1 MENKDKFVSKPLM
14 ATIRESVAK
23 DVEAV
28 SRKLDYLH
36 DIGKH
41 EKNKSRTN
49 QEFVKIERFFIT
61 KDNISKLF
69 DDVQE
74 LTHHPVSDYLLEG
87 DPRRTEGNFYEMRGK
102 AYANFDSGYLY
113 DGGTYFDHE
122 QHIHRDE
129 IKDFTIPMESSYGNR
144 VTKEL
149 AEQINHGI
157 LVIDLQFDELQSV
170 GHIVMSGQGLK
181 ALKEPHPIV
190 YRMLTSDSEGKLIF
204 DREYKNLW
212 EPEEYVEF
220 KIFGEG
226 KLTEFLSE
234 GFGTEEVTKRV
245 ENLYCWKY
253 WDREGHTE
261 LDTSHGKGY
270 HVNED
275 DITVPNKRICRDRK
289 DLNIGP
295 DNTRCLVS
303 ELLHELTADQ
313 LL

>member
-28 SRKLDYLH
+28 SRKLSYLY
-36 DIGKH
+36 DL
-41 EKNKSRTN
+41 NKS
-49 QEFVKIERFFIT
+49 QEDPDGVHHDQQFMNIERFFIT

-74 LTHHPVSDYLLEG
+74 VMSIPISDLLLEG
-87 DPRRTEGNFYEMRGK
+87 DPRRTDTNHYELRGK
-102 AYANFDSGYLY
+102 AYANLSGEYLY
-113 DGGTYFDHE
+113 TDTEDG
-122 QHIHRDE
+122 
-129 IKDFTIPMESSYGNR
+129 IKDFTIPSKMSHGSS

-157 LVIDLQFDELQSV
+157 LVIDFQIDETNAV
-170 GHIVMSGQGLK
+170 GYIVMSGQGLK

-190 YRMLTSDSEGKLIF
+190 YRMLTSDPKGDLIYAP
-204 DREYKNLW
+204 DYKSIW

-220 KIFGEG
+220 KQKVDSGLLWEPKGNKEDTI
-226 KLTEFLSE
+226 T
-234 GFGTEEVTKRV
+234 RV

-253 WDREGHTE
+253 EDRQGELE
-261 LDTSHGKGY
+261 LDTSHGKGI

-275 DITVPNKRICRDRK
+275 GITVQNKRICRDRK
-289 DLNIGP
+289 DLDLDP

-303 ELLHELTADQ
+303 DLLRELTADK

>member
-28 SRKLDYLH
+28 SRKLSYLY
-36 DIGKH
+36 DL
-41 EKNKSRTN
+41 NKN
-49 QEFVKIERFFIT
+49 QENPDGVYHDQQFISIERFFIT

-74 LTHHPVSDYLLEG
+74 VMSIPISDYLVEG
-87 DPRRTEGNFYEMRGK
+87 DPKRTDTNHYELRGK
-102 AYANFDSGYLY
+102 AFANLSGEYLY
-113 DGGTYFDHE
+113 TDTEDG
-122 QHIHRDE
+122 
-129 IKDFTIPMESSYGNR
+129 IKDFTIPSKMSYGSS

-157 LVIDLQFDELQSV
+157 LVIDFQTNETNAV
-170 GHIVMSGQGLK
+170 GYIVMSGQGLK

-190 YRMLTSDSEGKLIF
+190 YRMLTSDPKGDLILAP
-204 DREYKNLW
+204 DYKSVW

-220 KIFGEG
+220 KQTVDSGFLYEG
-226 KLTEFLSE
+226 NKEDTI
-234 GFGTEEVTKRV
+234 TRV

-253 WDREGHTE
+253 DDRTGELE

-275 DITVPNKRICRDRK
+275 GITVQNKRICRDRK

>member
-28 SRKLDYLH
+28 SRKLSYLY
-36 DIGKH
+36 DL
-41 EKNKSRTN
+41 NKS
-49 QEFVKIERFFIT
+49 QEDPDGVHHDQQFMNIERFFIT

-69 DDVQE
+69 EDAQE
-74 LTHHPVSDYLLEG
+74 VMSIPISDLLVEG
-87 DPRRTEGNFYEMRGK
+87 DPRRTDTNHYELRGK
-102 AYANFDSGYLY
+102 AYANLSGEYLY
-113 DGGTYFDHE
+113 TDTEDG
-122 QHIHRDE
+122 
-129 IKDFTIPMESSYGNR
+129 IKDFTIPSKMSHGSS

-157 LVIDLQFDELQSV
+157 LVIDFQIDETNAV
-170 GHIVMSGQGLK
+170 GYIVMSGQGLK

-190 YRMLTSDSEGKLIF
+190 YRMLTSDPKGDLIYAP
-204 DREYKNLW
+204 DYKSIW
-212 EPEEYVEF
+212 EPEEHVEF
-220 KIFGEG
+220 KQKVDSGLLWEPKGNKEDTI
-226 KLTEFLSE
+226 T
-234 GFGTEEVTKRV
+234 RV

-253 WDREGHTE
+253 EDRHGELE
-261 LDTSHGKGY
+261 LDTSHGKGI

-275 DITVPNKRICRDRK
+275 GITVQNKRICRDRK
-289 DLNIGP
+289 DLDLDIGP

-303 ELLHELTADQ
+303 DLLRELTADK